1 MKAIFGLGNPGKR
14 YLNTRHNIGFK
25 ILDNFAKKHNL
36 LFEPS
41 KSDYWYLES
50 SFNTFPFFLIKP
62 TTFVNNSGIV
72 VYEIIK
78 NFNIELKDI
87 LIIYDDI
94 NLEFGKIRIRKS
106 GSDGGHNGIK
116 SVIYHLQTNN
126 FPRLRYGVS
135 LPQENEN
142 LSNYVLSELS
152 EIETEIFNN
161 QIIFLIELI
170 EHFISGNLNEM
181 LNFFSNSLNLNAQK

>member
-14 YLNTRHNIGFK
+14 YLNTRHNIGFR

>member
-14 YLNTRHNIGFK
+14 YLNTRHNIGFR

-36 LFEPS
+36 FFEPS